1 MSFADA
7 VRDALSKYVTFTGR
21 SSRSAYW
28 WFYLFGI
35 LVAIAT
41 WILDVALNT
50 NYIFN
55 ALASLALLL
64 PNLAVSVRRL
74 HDTTRSGWWLLIGF
88 IPLIGWIVL
97 IVFLV
102 QGSAPP
108 NQYGSGPDSGVA
120 PASASGLT

>member
-7 VRDALSKYVTFTGR
+7 VRDALSKYATFTGR

-28 WFYLFGI
+28 WFYLFGL

-41 WILDVALNT
+41 WLLDIALGTDYIL
-50 NYIFN
+50 N
-55 ALASLALLL
+55 AVASLALLL

-74 HDTTRSGWWLLIGF
+74 HDTTRSGWWLLIAF
-88 IPLIGWIVL
+88 VPIIGWIVL

-102 QGSAPP
+102 QSSSPP
-108 NQYGSGPDSGVA
+108 NNWGAGPDGVASA
-120 PASASGLT
+120 PASGLA